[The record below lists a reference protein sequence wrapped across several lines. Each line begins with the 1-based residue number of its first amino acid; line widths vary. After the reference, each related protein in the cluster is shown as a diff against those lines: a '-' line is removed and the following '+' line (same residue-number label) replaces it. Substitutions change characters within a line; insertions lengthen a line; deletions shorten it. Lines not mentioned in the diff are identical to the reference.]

1 MLNQN
6 NFDERNFNKV
16 MKNEKKNWMY
26 RTLIVK
32 TFFQQILSHII
43 TYFHTLS
50 YTPLTE
56 TENYFIIKIK

>member
-1 MLNQN
+1 
-6 NFDERNFNKV
+6 
-16 MKNEKKNWMY
+16 MKNETKDWMY

>member
-1 MLNQN
+1 
-6 NFDERNFNKV
+6 
-16 MKNEKKNWMY
+16 MKNEKKDWMY
-26 RTLIVK
+26 WSLIVK

>member
-1 MLNQN
+1 
-6 NFDERNFNKV
+6 
-16 MKNEKKNWMY
+16 MKNEKKDWMY

-32 TFFQQILSHII
+32 TFFQQILLRII

-50 YTPLTE
+50 YTLLTE

>member
-1 MLNQN
+1 MLSN

-16 MKNEKKNWMY
+16 TNEKKDWMY
-26 RTLIVK
+26 QTLIIR
-32 TFFQQILSHII
+32 TFFQILSHII